1 MNLSASQTTTT
12 TSRRLFDPATAM
24 ILAVVFYGT
33 AVRNN
38 SPGGGLAV
46 TLATLL
52 VAYAVWRSHK
62 EASLGLDE
70 GGPWETRLLAAILV
84 FSLLGALG
92 WAPAEIGP
100 TSAWLERLPSLA
112 WAGLAIWLFLTR
124 RGDSRQPVMVAVTV
138 LTVALT
144 LLVGII
150 HLSETRNV
158 SLDVNLLHRASADAI
173 AGGENPYSEA
183 VETPVGSPTAGVE
196 ETIVGYPYP
205 PVTALSYA
213 VGEWVFSDPR
223 FISLISWVAVL
234 TLLGVSGIRQKRPST
249 LLLMLLL
256 ASMPGWPLMLR
267 AAWTEPL
274 TLAFLT
280 ISLVLWHRAVGSGL
294 ALGLGLASKQYFVVT
309 APLLL
314 LHRDPG
320 WMRRLVIA
328 ASVVVVT
335 IGAALA
341 IGPADFWSAAVEYHM
356 NTPVRVDS
364 SNLIGL
370 LSSFGV
376 DWAPP
381 AVLGLVAGLLAAMA
395 VGRMSHRS
403 ATFMIG
409 MALTLAVSFLPAS
422 QAFANYWFLIAGLL
436 VLGMAGGATGEARE
450 TAYPEEP
457 RPNRDA
463 R

>member
-1 MNLSASQTTTT
+1 MNLSASETTTT

-24 ILAVVFYGT
+24 LLAVVFFGT

-52 VAYAVWRSHK
+52 VAYAVWRSRT
-62 EASLGLDE
+62 EPSFGLDD

-84 FSLLGALG
+84 FALLGALG

-100 TSAWLERLPSLA
+100 TSPWLERLPSLV
-112 WAGLAIWLFLTR
+112 WAGLAIWLFLNR
-124 RGDSRQPVMVAVTV
+124 RTGDRQPVLMAVAV

-144 LLVGII
+144 LLVGLI
-150 HLSETRNV
+150 HLSETRKV
-158 SLDVNLLHRASADAI
+158 SLDVNLLHRAAADAI
-173 AGGENPYSEA
+173 AGGQNPYSDA
-183 VETPVGSPTAGVE
+183 VETPVGSPTAGIE

-213 VGEWVFSDPR
+213 MGEWVFSDPR
-223 FISLISWVAVL
+223 FTSLISWVVVL
-234 TLLGVSGIRQKRPST
+234 TLLGVSGVRQKRPST
-249 LLLMLLL
+249 VLLMVLL
-256 ASMPGWPLMLR
+256 ASMPGWPLLLR

-274 TLAFLT
+274 TLALLT
-280 ISLVLWHRAVGSGL
+280 ISFMLWHRPAGSGL

-314 LHRDPG
+314 LHRDRG
-320 WMRRLVIA
+320 WIRRLVIA
-328 ASVVVVT
+328 GSVVVVT

-341 IGPADFWSAAVEYHM
+341 FGPADFWSAAVEYHI

-370 LSSFGV
+370 LSSLGV
-376 DWAPP
+376 QWAPP
-381 AVLGLVAGLLAAMA
+381 AVVGLVAGLLAALA
-395 VGRMSHRS
+395 VGRMSRRRD
-403 ATFMIG
+403 TFMIG

-422 QAFANYWFLIAGLL
+422 QAFANYWFLVAGLL
-436 VLGMAGGATGEARE
+436 VLGMANGATAESRQEARP
-450 TAYPEEP
+450 AAS
-457 RPNRDA
+457 RPDRDA
-463 R
+463 T